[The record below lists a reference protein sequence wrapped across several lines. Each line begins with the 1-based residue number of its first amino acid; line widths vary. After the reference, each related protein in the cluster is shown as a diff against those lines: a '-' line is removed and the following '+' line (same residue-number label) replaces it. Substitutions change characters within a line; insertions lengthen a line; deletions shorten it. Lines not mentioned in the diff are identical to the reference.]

1 MTEAF
6 RKKYRLNSIKDPQIK
21 RILKPC
27 EARAGH
33 GSIIILVGFSIIGGA
48 LFGFYKLIKWLIDII
63 SS

>member
-1 MTEAF
+1 MTETF
-6 RKKYRLNSIKDPQIK
+6 TKKHRLNSIKDPQIK

-33 GSIIILVGFSIIGGA
+33 GTIIILVAFTIIGGA
-48 LFGFYKLIKWLIDII
+48 FFWLFKLIRWLVDIF